1 MMWRNMK
8 KPSPAGKGDHE
19 VVDEEIIFCAD
30 EKAIS
35 SSVTRKLVPP
45 SPLEKAIDSRFVKC
59 NFLAFLT
66 NISTAWISALSLCKR
81 RNFRSLLLEEKG
93 DRAAVDE
100 V

>member
-45 SPLEKAIDSRFVKC
+45 SPLEKAIFS
-59 NFLAFLT
+59 
-66 NISTAWISALSLCKR
+66 SS
-81 RNFRSLLLEEKG
+81 
-93 DRAAVDE
+93 
-100 V
+100 

>member
-1 MMWRNMK
+1 MIIKKVCLYGVTLKDSFQEYGISRKRYAVFCIFGHKCSACQEKQMMWRNMK

-45 SPLEKAIDSRFVKC
+45 SPLEKAIFS
-59 NFLAFLT
+59 
-66 NISTAWISALSLCKR
+66 SS
-81 RNFRSLLLEEKG
+81 
-93 DRAAVDE
+93 
-100 V
+100 